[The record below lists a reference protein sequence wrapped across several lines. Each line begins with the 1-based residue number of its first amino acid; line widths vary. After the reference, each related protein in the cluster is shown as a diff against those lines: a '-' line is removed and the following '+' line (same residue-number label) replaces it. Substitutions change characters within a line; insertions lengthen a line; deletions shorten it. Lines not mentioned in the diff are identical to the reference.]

1 MLSPTPVL
9 DDRSFQQIVDEMK
22 KRIPLYCPEWTDHNV
37 SDPGVTLIELFAW
50 MTELILYRLNQVPD
64 LHYIRFM
71 EFLGLEHKAPSAAQT
86 GVTFWLTKPLTY
98 ADDPD
103 NAGLLIPGGVE
114 VSTTQTE
121 SIAPIIFATDEGFK
135 IKAPRLAVMM
145 LERSVA
151 AGQAVRSVLRGE
163 ELQRVQSATGAL
175 SMFSETPMKDDA
187 VYFGFEHGVR
197 DLSFHILSLRLRF
210 STTTGIGI
218 NIDYPPYVWEV
229 LAPTDFWEPADVE
242 RDTTRG
248 MTVPGEVIL
257 HLPRLARQTLH
268 DVPHVGAYTWV
279 RVRIRHSL
287 QDAPSEEQRK
297 MHPYRESPRLEQLE
311 QVASL
316 GATINASH
324 VRHAPKEYLGESD
337 GAPGQRFRL
346 AGAPVLLPLLPGE
359 CLRVKVNTADEDT
372 AQELWHY
379 VESFV
384 DSGPDDP
391 HFTIDSRTGEIRF
404 GPAVRTPRGEIVC
417 YGKTPPRGAHLYFEQ
432 YRHGGGSQGN
442 MPRKRLNVLKTSIPY
457 VDRVENRR
465 PATGGADVQTLEA
478 VRLEA
483 QRLLRT
489 RGQVITAEDYEARV
503 LARFGASIAR
513 AKCILVRVGDKQVVR
528 VVVTP
533 HLNGGITRTT
543 DLALYVGAPLR
554 STIEQYLDSIRLL
567 TVRVE
572 VKNARYRQIRVVA
585 EVEPEVNVDPAPLE
599 QTLIHFLEIYLHP
612 TRGGSR
618 GDGWPFGR
626 AVTSAEISRQLAVL
640 PGVKAVRQVRLQEV
654 TESGAFQGDGIADI
668 PLEDDQ
674 TVISAVHDVRCVDG
688 GGQSNGA

>member
-121 SIAPIIFATDEGFK
+121 SIAPVIFATDEGFK
-135 IKAPRLAVMM
+135 IKAPRLAVML
-145 LERSVA
+145 LERAAPAGKSVW
-151 AGQAVRSVLRGE
+151 SVLRGE
-163 ELQRVQSATGAL
+163 ELQRVQSVTGAL
-175 SMFSETPMKDDA
+175 SMFSEIPEKDDA
-187 VYFGFEHGVR
+187 VYFGFEHDDR

-210 STTTGIGI
+210 NTTTGIGI

-229 LAPTDFWEPADVE
+229 HAPTGFEDWVAADVE
-242 RDTTRG
+242 HDSTRG
-248 MTVPGEVIL
+248 MTMPGEVVL
-257 HLPRLARQTLH
+257 HLPRLVRQPLPNAP
-268 DVPHVGAYTWV
+268 DVGAYAWV
-279 RVRIRHSL
+279 RVRIR
-287 QDAPSEEQRK
+287 QPSARDPIEFQRR
-297 MHPYRESPRLEQLE
+297 MHPYRESPRLEQIE

-337 GAPGQRFRL
+337 GVPGQRFRL
-346 AGAPVLLPLLPGE
+346 SGAPGLLPLRPAE
-359 CLRVKVNTADEDT
+359 RLRVKVNAADEDT
-372 AQELWHY
+372 AQELWQY
-379 VESFV
+379 VETFA
-384 DSGPDDP
+384 DSGPDDQ
-391 HFTIDSRTGEIRF
+391 HFTIDSRTGEVRF

-417 YGKTPPRGAHLYFEQ
+417 YGRTPPRGAHLYFEH
-432 YRHGGGSQGN
+432 YRYGGGAQGN
-442 MPRKRLNVLKTSIPY
+442 MSRKRLNVLKTSIPY
-457 VDRVENRR
+457 VDRIENRK
-465 PATGGADVQTLEA
+465 PAMGGADVQSLEA
-478 VRLEA
+478 VRMTA
-483 QRLLRT
+483 QRLVRT
-489 RGQVITAEDYEARV
+489 RGQAITAEDYETRV
-503 LARFGASIAR
+503 LERFGASIAR
-513 AKCILVRVGDKQVVR
+513 AKCIVETVDDKQVAR
-528 VVVTP
+528 VVVAP
-533 HLNGGITRTT
+533 HLNGNSRQVLTT
-543 DLALYVGAPLR
+543 DLNVDPSLL

-572 VKNARYRQIRVVA
+572 VKNVKYRRIRV
-585 EVEPEVNVDPAPLE
+585 EVEVQPKANVDPVQLE
-599 QTLIHFLEIYLHP
+599 HEIIHFLDLYLHP
-612 TRGGSR
+612 TLGGSR

-626 AVTSAEISRQLAVL
+626 AVTSDEINRRIAAF
-640 PGVKAVRQVRLQEV
+640 PGVMAVKQVWLRESGESDAPQADGVTEIPLGLDETVVLVMHAVRCLP
-654 TESGAFQGDGIADI
+654 A
-668 PLEDDQ
+668 
-674 TVISAVHDVRCVDG
+674 
-688 GGQSNGA
+688 